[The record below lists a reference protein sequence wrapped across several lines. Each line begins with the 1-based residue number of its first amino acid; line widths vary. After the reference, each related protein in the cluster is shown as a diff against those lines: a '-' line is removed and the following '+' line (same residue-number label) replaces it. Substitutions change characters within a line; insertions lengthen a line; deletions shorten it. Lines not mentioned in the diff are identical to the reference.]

1 MLILVTEV
9 NEGWAVSCPQGCNF
23 VVAER
28 PVVDRVEPMRSAE
41 QILAEAD
48 VIAVVGASR
57 DPSKP
62 AHSVPLQMLR
72 HGWKIIPV
80 NPFVDEI
87 FGVKTVPTLA
97 DLPEPVDLVDIFRPA
112 ADAVEIV
119 RQAAAIKA
127 PAVWLQSGIVS
138 AEARRIAL
146 AAGMDYVEDRC
157 LAVERSIANLSKL
170 A

>member
-1 MLILVTEV
+1 
-9 NEGWAVSCPQGCNF
+9 
-23 VVAER
+23 
-28 PVVDRVEPMRSAE
+28 MRSTA
-41 QILAEAD
+41 QILADAK

-72 HGWKIIPV
+72 HGWRIIPV
-80 NPFVDEI
+80 NPSVGEI
-87 FGVKTVPTLA
+87 FGVKAYPTLA
-97 DLPEPVDLVDIFRPA
+97 DIDEPIDLVDIFRPA
-112 ADAVEIV
+112 RDAVDIV

-138 AEARRIAL
+138 TEARRIAEE
-146 AAGMDYVEDRC
+146 AGMDYVEDRC
-157 LAVERSIANLSKL
+157 LAVERAVNRLSKL